1 VLQILY
7 EFFSCDATIIPPV
20 TSVTVQIYAVMDAY
34 RLVLGY
40 RFFCSELHVSRRDR
54 WN

>member
-1 VLQILY
+1 VTRQL
-7 EFFSCDATIIPPV
+7 IPPV

-40 RFFCSELHVSRRDR
+40 RFFLQWITR
-54 WN
+54 